1 MLKLGEEAAEVV
13 HVDDD
18 ASLVDDVQ
26 ELEVRLSSQ
35 NSQNTPY
42 SRLTLK
48 IAKADHRLAF
58 AGQRK
63 PYPYSSLFPS
73 LLPARQHSL
82 IMNPEVDSA
91 PVSVLFAAQH
101 REKENRAGF

>member
-1 MLKLGEEAAEVV
+1 MM

-26 ELEVRLSSQ
+26 ELVREIVESELTEHAIQSSDVEDCQ
-35 NSQNTPY
+35 
-42 SRLTLK
+42 SRSP
-48 IAKADHRLAF
+48 
-58 AGQRK
+58 AGIRGST
-63 PYPYSSLFPS
+63 YSSLFSS
-73 LLPARQHSL
+73 LLPAKQHTL

-91 PVSVLFAAQH
+91 SVSVLFAAQH